1 MGRLD
6 DIKIELTKEMDK
18 ILDELEEDLKD
29 PIKSIEIAMQLSDNV
44 NQINLITLL
53 NKIKDEDK
61 LIELLSKKFNKE
73 EIINELN
80 IQKEIEEKKKDK
92 EKYIGYLLLQLINEI
107 KNTNNN
113 IVKDSVHFNEK
124 MVKLMEEIGELAQV
138 TLSYNNSKNSSNSF
152 LFEDVDEEDVM
163 YEIADVIVILL
174 DLLISL
180 NPNIDL
186 IKFIDMMEDK
196 VNKWKNKFEGSF

>member
-152 LFEDVDEEDVM
+152 LFEDVDEEDVI

-196 VNKWKNKFEGSF
+196 VNKWKNKFEESF